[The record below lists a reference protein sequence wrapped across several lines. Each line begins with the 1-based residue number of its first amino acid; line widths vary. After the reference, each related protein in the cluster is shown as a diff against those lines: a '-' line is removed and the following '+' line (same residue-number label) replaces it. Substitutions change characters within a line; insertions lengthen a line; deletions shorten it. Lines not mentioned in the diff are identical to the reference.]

1 MSFSL
6 AFTHTGIYVTNM
18 ERMVD
23 FYTRVVGFA
32 VSDRGPTLQGVGEI
46 TFMTRDPREHHQLV
60 LVTGRPANLP
70 FNMVNQLSFLVDGL
84 ATLKSLHRD
93 LEREPGLE
101 DLGPVSHG
109 NALSAYFLDPEKN
122 RVEFYLHTPWHVPQ
136 PHRISVD
143 LSLPDA
149 RLWAAVEQD
158 VRATPGFKPR
168 EEWIAEMERK
178 VAQATAR
185 RVAARATERAQAR

>member
-32 VSDRGPTLQGVGEI
+32 VSDRGPRLQGGGEI
-46 TFMTRDPREHHQLV
+46 AFMTRDPREHHQVV
-60 LVTGRPANLP
+60 LATGRPDKLP
-70 FNMVNQLSFLVDGL
+70 FNMVNQLSFLVDDL
-84 ATLKSLHRD
+84 STLKTLYGD
-93 LEREPGLE
+93 LKREPGVE

-122 RVEFYLHTPWHVPQ
+122 RIEFYMHTPWHVPQ

-143 LSLPDA
+143 LTLPDA
-149 RLWAAVEQD
+149 RLWAAVEED
-158 VRATPGFKPR
+158 VRATPGFKRR
-168 EEWIAEMERK
+168 EEWIKEMERK
-178 VAQATAR
+178 VAQATER
-185 RVAARATERAQAR
+185 RGAARATARA

>member
-1 MSFSL
+1 MPFSL
-6 AFTHTGIYVTNM
+6 AFTHAGIYVTDMN
-18 ERMVD
+18 RMVD
-23 FYTRVVGFA
+23 FYTRAVGFA
-32 VSDRGPTLQGVGEI
+32 VADRGPRLQGAGEI

-60 LVTGRPANLP
+60 LATGRPANLS

-84 ATLKSLHRD
+84 ATLKALYRD
-93 LEREPGLE
+93 LKREPGVE

-122 RVEFYLHTPWHVPQ
+122 RIEFYMHTPWHVPQ
-136 PHRISVD
+136 PHRIAVD

-149 RLWAAVEQD
+149 QLWAAVEQD

-168 EEWIAEMERK
+168 QEWIAEMERR

-185 RVAARATERAQAR
+185 RGAARATERA

>member
-6 AFTHTGIYVTNM
+6 AFTHVGIHVTDM
-18 ERMVD
+18 DRMVD

-32 VSDRGPTLQGVGEI
+32 VSDRGPRLSGGGEI
-46 TFMTRDPREHHQLV
+46 AFMTRDPREHHQLV
-60 LVTGRPANLP
+60 LATGRPANLP

-84 ATLKSLHRD
+84 ATLKALYRE
-93 LEREPGLE
+93 LKREPGVE

-109 NALSAYFLDPEKN
+109 NALSAYFFDPEKN
-122 RVEFYLHTPWHVPQ
+122 RIEFYLHTPWHVPQ
-136 PHRISVD
+136 PHRIAVD

-149 RLWAAVEQD
+149 QLWAAVEQD

-168 EEWIAEMERK
+168 EQWIAEMERK

-185 RVAARATERAQAR
+185 RGAARATERA

>member
-6 AFTHTGIYVTNM
+6 AFTHVGIYVTDM
-18 ERMVD
+18 DRMVD

-32 VSDRGPTLQGVGEI
+32 VADRGPRLQGGGEI
-46 TFMTRDPREHHQLV
+46 AFMTRDPREHHQLV
-60 LVTGRPANLP
+60 LATGRPANLP

-84 ATLKSLHRD
+84 ATLKALYRD
-93 LEREPGLE
+93 LKREPGLE

-122 RVEFYLHTPWHVPQ
+122 RIEFYMHTPWHVPQ

-149 RLWAAVEQD
+149 RLWAAIEQD

-168 EEWIAEMERK
+168 EEWIAELEGRI
-178 VAQATAR
+178 AQATAR
-185 RVAARATERAQAR
+185 RGAARATERA

>member
-6 AFTHTGIYVTNM
+6 AFTHAGIYVTDM
-18 ERMVD
+18 DRMVD

-32 VSDRGPTLQGVGEI
+32 VADRGPRLQGGGEI
-46 TFMTRDPREHHQLV
+46 AFMTRDPREHHQLV
-60 LVTGRPANLP
+60 LATGRPTNLS

-84 ATLKSLHRD
+84 ATLKALYRD
-93 LEREPGLE
+93 LKREPGLE

-109 NALSAYFLDPEKN
+109 NALSAYFLDPEQN
-122 RVEFYLHTPWHVPQ
+122 RIEFYLHTPWHVPQ

-149 RLWAAVEQD
+149 RLWAAIEQD

-168 EEWIAEMERK
+168 EEWIAEMERR

-185 RVAARATERAQAR
+185 RGAALATERA

>member
-6 AFTHTGIYVTNM
+6 AFTHAGIYVTDMN
-18 ERMVD
+18 RMVD

-32 VSDRGPTLQGVGEI
+32 VSDRGPRLQGGGEI
-46 TFMTRDPREHHQLV
+46 AFMTRDSREHHQLV
-60 LVTGRPANLP
+60 LATGRPANLS
-70 FNMVNQLSFLVDGL
+70 FNMVNQLSFLVDSL
-84 ATLKSLHRD
+84 ATLRALHRD
-93 LEREPGLE
+93 LKSEPAVE
-101 DLGPVSHG
+101 DLGPVTHG

-122 RVEFYLHTPWHVPQ
+122 RIEFYMHTPWHVPQ
-136 PHRISVD
+136 PYRMAVD

-149 RLWAAVEQD
+149 SLWAQIEKH

-168 EEWIAEMERK
+168 EEWIAEMERR

-185 RVAARATERAQAR
+185 RGAARATERA

>member
-6 AFTHTGIYVTNM
+6 AFTHVGIYVTDMN
-18 ERMVD
+18 RMFD

-32 VSDRGPTLQGVGEI
+32 VSDRGPRLGGGGEI
-46 TFMTRDPREHHQLV
+46 AFMTRDPREHHQFV
-60 LVTGRPANLP
+60 LATGRPDKLP
-70 FNMVNQLSFLVDGL
+70 FNVVNQLSFLVDGL
-84 ATLKSLHRD
+84 PTLKTLYGD
-93 LEREPGLE
+93 LKREPGVE

-122 RVEFYLHTPWHVPQ
+122 RIEFYMHTPWHVPQ

-143 LSLPDA
+143 LTLPDA

-158 VRATPGFKPR
+158 VRATPGFKRR

-178 VAQATAR
+178 VAQATER
-185 RVAARATERAQAR
+185 RGAARATARA

>member
-6 AFTHTGIYVTNM
+6 AFTHAGIYVTDMN
-18 ERMVD
+18 RMVD

-32 VSDRGPTLQGVGEI
+32 VADRGPRLQGGGEI
-46 TFMTRDPREHHQLV
+46 AFMTRDPREHHQLV
-60 LVTGRPANLP
+60 LATGRPANLS

-84 ATLKSLHRD
+84 PTLKALYRAVKN
-93 LEREPGLE
+93 EPGVE

-122 RVEFYLHTPWHVPQ
+122 RIEFYMHTPWHVPQ
-136 PHRISVD
+136 PHRIAVD
-143 LSLPDA
+143 LSLPDE
-149 RLWAAVEQD
+149 RLGAAVEED

-185 RVAARATERAQAR
+185 RGAARATERA

>member
-6 AFTHTGIYVTNM
+6 AFTHAGIYVTDM

-32 VSDRGPTLQGVGEI
+32 VADRGPRLQGGGEI
-46 TFMTRDPREHHQLV
+46 AFMTRDPREHHQLV
-60 LVTGRPANLP
+60 LATGRPANLA

-84 ATLKSLHRD
+84 ATLKALYRD
-93 LEREPGLE
+93 LKREPGLD

-122 RVEFYLHTPWHVPQ
+122 RIEFYMHTPWHVPQ

-149 RLWAAVEQD
+149 RLWAAIEQD

-168 EEWIAEMERK
+168 EEWIADMERR

-185 RVAARATERAQAR
+185 RGAARAAERA

>member
-6 AFTHTGIYVTNM
+6 AFTHAGIYVTDMN
-18 ERMVD
+18 RMVD

-32 VSDRGPTLQGVGEI
+32 VSDRGPRLQGGGEI
-46 TFMTRDPREHHQLV
+46 AFMTRDPREHHQLV
-60 LVTGRPANLP
+60 LATGRPANLS

-84 ATLKSLHRD
+84 ATLKALHRD
-93 LEREPGLE
+93 LKREPGVE

-109 NALSAYFLDPEKN
+109 NALSAFFLDPEKN
-122 RVEFYLHTPWHVPQ
+122 RIEFYMHTPWHVPQ
-136 PHRISVD
+136 PHRIAMD
-143 LSLPDA
+143 LSLSDA
-149 RLWAAVEQD
+149 QLWAAVEQD

-168 EEWIAEMERK
+168 EKWIAEMERK

-185 RVAARATERAQAR
+185 RGAARATARA

>member
-6 AFTHTGIYVTNM
+6 AFTHVGIYVTDM
-18 ERMVD
+18 DRMVN

-32 VSDRGPTLQGVGEI
+32 VADRGPRLQGGGEI
-46 TFMTRDPREHHQLV
+46 AFMTRDPREHHQLV
-60 LVTGRPANLP
+60 LATGRPANLP

-84 ATLKSLHRD
+84 ATLKALHRD
-93 LEREPGLE
+93 IKREPGVE

-122 RVEFYLHTPWHVPQ
+122 RIEFYMHTPWHVPQ

-143 LSLPDA
+143 LALPDA

-168 EEWIAEMERK
+168 EEWIAEMDRK
-178 VAQATAR
+178 IAQATAR
-185 RVAARATERAQAR
+185 RGAAQVTERA

>member
-6 AFTHTGIYVTNM
+6 AFTHAGIYVTDIN
-18 ERMVD
+18 RMVD

-32 VSDRGPTLQGVGEI
+32 VADRGPRLQGGGEI
-46 TFMTRDPREHHQLV
+46 CFMTRDPNEHHQLV
-60 LVTGRPANLP
+60 LATGRPANLP
-70 FNMVNQLSFLVDGL
+70 FNTVNQLSFLVDGL
-84 ATLKSLHRD
+84 ATLRSLY
-93 LEREPGLE
+93 REIKAEPDVE

-122 RVEFYLHTPWHVPQ
+122 RIEFYLHTPWHVPQ
-136 PHRISVD
+136 PHRIAVD

-149 RLWAAVEQD
+149 RLWAAVEENA
-158 VRATPGFKPR
+158 RATPGFKSRPD
-168 EEWIAEMERK
+168 WIAEMERK

-185 RVAARATERAQAR
+185 RGAARAAARA

>member
-6 AFTHTGIYVTNM
+6 AFTHVGIHVTDM
-18 ERMVD
+18 DRMVD

-32 VSDRGPTLQGVGEI
+32 VSDRGPRLSGGGEI
-46 TFMTRDPREHHQLV
+46 AFMTRDPREHHQLV
-60 LVTGRPANLP
+60 LATGRPANLP

-84 ATLKSLHRD
+84 ATLKALYRD
-93 LEREPGLE
+93 IKREPGVE

-109 NALSAYFLDPEKN
+109 NALSAYFFDPEKN
-122 RVEFYLHTPWHVPQ
+122 RIEFYLHTPWHVPQ
-136 PHRISVD
+136 PHRIAVD

-149 RLWAAVEQD
+149 QLWAAVEQD

-168 EEWIAEMERK
+168 EQWIAEMERK

-185 RVAARATERAQAR
+185 RGAARVTASA

>member
-6 AFTHTGIYVTNM
+6 AFTHVGIHVTDM
-18 ERMVD
+18 DRMVD

-32 VSDRGPTLQGVGEI
+32 VSDRGPRLSGGGEI
-46 TFMTRDPREHHQLV
+46 AFMTRDPEEHHQLV
-60 LVTGRPANLP
+60 LATGRPANLP

-84 ATLKSLHRD
+84 ATLKGLYRD
-93 LEREPGLE
+93 IKREPGVE

-109 NALSAYFLDPEKN
+109 NALSAYFLDPERN
-122 RVEFYLHTPWHVPQ
+122 RIEFYLHTPWHVPQ
-136 PHRISVD
+136 PHRIAVD

-149 RLWAAVEQD
+149 QLWAAVEQD

-168 EEWIAEMERK
+168 EQWIAEMERK

-185 RVAARATERAQAR
+185 RGAARATERA

>member
-6 AFTHTGIYVTNM
+6 SITHVGIYVADLA
-18 ERMVD
+18 RMVD

-32 VSDRGPTLQGVGEI
+32 VSDRGPRTQGGGEI
-46 TFMTRDPREHHQLV
+46 VFLTRDPREHHQFV
-60 LVTGRPANLP
+60 LASGRPADLG
-70 FNMVNQLSFLVDGL
+70 FNIVNQLSFLVDSL
-84 ATLKSLHRD
+84 PTLKALYRD
-93 LEREPGLE
+93 IRSEPGVE

-122 RVEFYLHTPWHVPQ
+122 RIEFYLHTPWHVPQ
-136 PHRISVD
+136 PHRMPVD

-149 RLWAAVEQD
+149 ELWAVVEKR

-168 EEWIAEMERK
+168 EEWIVEMERK
-178 VAQATAR
+178 IAQATER
-185 RVAARATERAQAR
+185 RGARAPARV

>member
-6 AFTHTGIYVTNM
+6 AFTHAGIYVTDM
-18 ERMVD
+18 DRMVD

-32 VSDRGPTLQGVGEI
+32 VADRGPRLQGGGEI

-60 LVTGRPANLP
+60 LATGRPTNLS
-70 FNMVNQLSFLVDGL
+70 FNMVNQLSFLVDSL
-84 ATLKSLHRD
+84 TTLRTLYRD
-93 LEREPGLE
+93 LKREPGLE

-122 RVEFYLHTPWHVPQ
+122 RIEFYMHTPWHVPQ

-149 RLWAAVEQD
+149 RLWADIEQD

-168 EEWIAEMERK
+168 EEWIAEMERRI
-178 VAQATAR
+178 AQATAR
-185 RVAARATERAQAR
+185 RGAARATERA

>member
-6 AFTHTGIYVTNM
+6 AFTHAGIYVTDM
-18 ERMVD
+18 DRMVD

-32 VSDRGPTLQGVGEI
+32 VADRGPRLQGGGEI
-46 TFMTRDPREHHQLV
+46 AFMTRDPREHHQLV
-60 LVTGRPANLP
+60 LATGRPTNLS

-84 ATLKSLHRD
+84 ATLKALYRD
-93 LEREPGLE
+93 LKREPGLE

-109 NALSAYFLDPEKN
+109 NALSAYFLDPEQN
-122 RVEFYLHTPWHVPQ
+122 RIEFYMHTPWHVPQ

-149 RLWAAVEQD
+149 RLWAAIEQD

-168 EEWIAEMERK
+168 EEWIAEMERR

-185 RVAARATERAQAR
+185 RGAALATERA

>member
-1 MSFSL
+1 MPFSL
-6 AFTHTGIYVTNM
+6 AFTHAGIYVTDMN
-18 ERMVD
+18 RMVD
-23 FYTRVVGFA
+23 FYTRAVGFA
-32 VSDRGPTLQGVGEI
+32 VADRGPRLQGGGEI
-46 TFMTRDPREHHQLV
+46 AFMTRDPREHHQLV
-60 LVTGRPANLP
+60 LATGRPANLS

-84 ATLKSLHRD
+84 ATLKALYRD
-93 LEREPGLE
+93 LKREAGVE

-122 RVEFYLHTPWHVPQ
+122 RIEFYMHTPWHVPQ
-136 PHRISVD
+136 PHRIAVD

-149 RLWAAVEQD
+149 QLWAAVEQD

-168 EEWIAEMERK
+168 EEWIAEMERR

-185 RVAARATERAQAR
+185 RGAARATERA

>member
-6 AFTHTGIYVTNM
+6 AFTHVGIHVTDMN
-18 ERMVD
+18 RMVD

-32 VSDRGPTLQGVGEI
+32 VSDRGPRLQGGGEI
-46 TFMTRDPREHHQLV
+46 AFMTRDPREHHQLV
-60 LVTGRPANLP
+60 LATGRPANLP

-84 ATLKSLHRD
+84 ATLKTLYRD
-93 LEREPGLE
+93 LKREPGVE

-122 RVEFYLHTPWHVPQ
+122 RIEFYLHTPWHVPQ

-158 VRATPGFKPR
+158 VRATPGFRTR

-178 VAQATAR
+178 IAQATAR
-185 RVAARATERAQAR
+185 RGAERATERA

>member
-6 AFTHTGIYVTNM
+6 AFTHAGIYVTDM
-18 ERMVD
+18 DRMVD

-32 VSDRGPTLQGVGEI
+32 VSDRGPRLQGGGEI
-46 TFMTRDPREHHQLV
+46 AFMTRDPREHHQLV
-60 LVTGRPANLP
+60 LATGRPANLP

-84 ATLKSLHRD
+84 ATLKALYRD
-93 LEREPGLE
+93 LKREPGLE

-109 NALSAYFLDPEKN
+109 NALSAYFLDPEQN
-122 RVEFYLHTPWHVPQ
+122 RIEFYMHTPWHVPQ

-149 RLWAAVEQD
+149 RLWAAIEQD

-168 EEWIAEMERK
+168 EEWIADMERK

-185 RVAARATERAQAR
+185 RGAARATERA

>member
-6 AFTHTGIYVTNM
+6 AFTHVGIHVTDM

-46 TFMTRDPREHHQLV
+46 AFMTRDPREHHQLV
-60 LVTGRPANLP
+60 LVTGRPASLP
-70 FNMVNQLSFLVDGL
+70 FNTVNQLSFLVDGL
-84 ATLKSLHRD
+84 ETLKALYRD
-93 LEREPGLE
+93 LKREPGLE

-122 RVEFYLHTPWHVPQ
+122 RIEFYLHTPWHVPQ

-149 RLWAAVEQD
+149 RLWATVEQD
-158 VRATPGFKPR
+158 VRATAGFRPR

-185 RVAARATERAQAR
+185 RGAARATQRA

>member
-1 MSFSL
+1 MD
-6 AFTHTGIYVTNM
+6 
-18 ERMVD
+18 RMVD

-32 VSDRGPTLQGVGEI
+32 VADRGPRLQGGGEI
-46 TFMTRDPREHHQLV
+46 AFMTRDPREHHQLV
-60 LVTGRPANLP
+60 LATGRPTNLP

-84 ATLKSLHRD
+84 ATLKALYRD
-93 LEREPGLE
+93 LKREPGLE

-109 NALSAYFLDPEKN
+109 NALSAYFLDPEQN
-122 RVEFYLHTPWHVPQ
+122 RIEFYMHTPWHVPQ

-168 EEWIAEMERK
+168 EEWIADMERR

-185 RVAARATERAQAR
+185 RGAARATERA

>member
-6 AFTHTGIYVTNM
+6 AFTHAGVYVTDM
-18 ERMVD
+18 DRMVD

-60 LVTGRPANLP
+60 LVTGRPANLS
-70 FNMVNQLSFLVDGL
+70 FNVVNQLSFLVDSL
-84 ATLKSLHRD
+84 ATLRALWRD
-93 LEREPGLE
+93 LKSEPAVE
-101 DLGPVSHG
+101 ELGPVTHG

-122 RVEFYLHTPWHVPQ
+122 RIEFYLHTPWHVPQ
-136 PHRISVD
+136 PYRIAVD

-149 RLWAAVEQD
+149 SLWAQIEKH
-158 VRATPGFKPR
+158 VRATPDFKPR
-168 EEWIAEMERK
+168 EEWIPEMERR

-185 RVAARATERAQAR
+185 RGAARATERA

>member
-6 AFTHTGIYVTNM
+6 AFTHAGIYVTDMN
-18 ERMVD
+18 RMVD

-32 VSDRGPTLQGVGEI
+32 VADRGPRLQGGGEI
-46 TFMTRDPREHHQLV
+46 AFMTRDPREHHQLV
-60 LVTGRPANLP
+60 LATGRPTNLS

-84 ATLKSLHRD
+84 ATLKALYRD
-93 LEREPGLE
+93 LKREPGLE

-109 NALSAYFLDPEKN
+109 NALSAYFLDPEQN
-122 RVEFYLHTPWHVPQ
+122 RIEFYMHTPWHVPQ

-149 RLWAAVEQD
+149 RLWAAIEQD

-168 EEWIAEMERK
+168 EEWIAEMERR

-185 RVAARATERAQAR
+185 RGAALATERA

>member
-6 AFTHTGIYVTNM
+6 AFTHVGIHVTDM
-18 ERMVD
+18 DRMVD

-32 VSDRGPTLQGVGEI
+32 VSDRGPRLSGGGEI
-46 TFMTRDPREHHQLV
+46 AFMTRDPREHHQLV
-60 LVTGRPANLP
+60 LATGRPANLP

-84 ATLKSLHRD
+84 ATLKALYRD
-93 LEREPGLE
+93 IKREPGVE

-109 NALSAYFLDPEKN
+109 NALSAYFFDPEKN
-122 RVEFYLHTPWHVPQ
+122 RIEFYLHTPWHVPQ
-136 PHRISVD
+136 PHRIAVD

-149 RLWAAVEQD
+149 QLWAAVEQD

-168 EEWIAEMERK
+168 EQWIAEMERK
-178 VAQATAR
+178 VAQATAHR
-185 RVAARATERAQAR
+185 GAARVTARA